1 MKYDDLLNIPFK
13 KFGRDKNGY
22 DCYGVVMECCRRAGT
37 PLRDLYGDIV
47 DLSADSVNDYISG
60 GLNVRQIDTPKTGA
74 LVYSIHQGNV
84 HVGYIVSRGCV
95 LHATIDKGVKISPLQ
110 ALRPIAY
117 YEVINESDA
126 VQGTVEQTD
135 TD

>member
-1 MKYDDLLNIPFK
+1 M
-13 KFGRDKNGY
+13 
-22 DCYGVVMECCRRAGT
+22 
-37 PLRDLYGDIV
+37 
-47 DLSADSVNDYISG
+47 
-60 GLNVRQIDTPKTGA
+60 RQIDTPKTGA
-74 LVYSIHQGNV
+74 LVYSIYKSNV